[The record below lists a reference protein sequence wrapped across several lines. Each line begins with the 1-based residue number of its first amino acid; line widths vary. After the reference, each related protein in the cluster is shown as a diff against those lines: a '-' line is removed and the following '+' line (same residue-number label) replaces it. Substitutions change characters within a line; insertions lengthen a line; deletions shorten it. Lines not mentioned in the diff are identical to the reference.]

1 MHRLSDR
8 FLLLLLLL
16 SVAGCGSLGQTLDEF
31 AELVVSGGEQRLR
44 EPMRPIRGHARVL
57 MIALDGVSEDQL
69 RDALADGDLPSL
81 SELVGPESEHGVY
94 ERGYFAPDV
103 VSAFPAETSVGWAT
117 VFTGASPAET
127 GVTGNEWF
135 DRHERVVY
143 APVPLSVGTVEQT
156 LSIWSDGLFGEQIQ
170 APTLFEQAGVRSHV
184 SMGFVYRGAD
194 LLTPPDLNDL
204 SDLIDGAF
212 DMLFGGI
219 DELYEELDQDTWE
232 GFERGADRYGIPD
245 LQVAYFPG
253 VDLVAHESGRE
264 EQRRYMRD
272 EIDPHIDRILA
283 RYRRDGLLRDTYV
296 FVVSDHG
303 HVETRDEDRNSL
315 SGDGM
320 DEPRALLDSLG
331 YRVRTSTVAEVDED
345 FDLVMVYNEAA
356 ASIYLA
362 DRSTCREPGD
372 DCDWR
377 KPPRIE
383 EDVRPLVDQ
392 LYHAAFDSSALGGL
406 PGALDLIL
414 ARASDPSGETYPPF
428 QIVTRDGWVGVD
440 DYLSANPRPDLARF
454 AERLDWLTN
463 GPFGH
468 HAGDVILLARSGDDV
483 PLADRYYFG
492 SPRVSGHGGAS
503 AGESHISFLLAHPNA
518 TGDEL
523 RDLMHTQIGPT
534 PTQRD
539 ATPLVLRLL
548 EQPPRR

>member
-1 MHRLSDR
+1 MPTLPIRL
-8 FLLLLLLL
+8 FLLLVLLP
-16 SVAGCGSLGQTLDEF
+16 VAGCGSLGQTLDEF

-44 EPMRPIRGHARVL
+44 EPMRPIRGRARVL
-57 MIALDGVSEDQL
+57 MIALDGVSEEQL
-69 RDALADGDLPSL
+69 RGAMADGDLPSL
-81 SELVGPESEHGVY
+81 AELIGSESGDGVY
-94 ERGYFAPDV
+94 EKGYLAPGV

-117 VFTGASPAET
+117 VFTGAPPAVT

-156 LSIWSDGLFGEQIQ
+156 LSIWSDDLFGEQIQ
-170 APTLFEQAGVRSHV
+170 APTLFEQADVRSHV

-194 LLTPPDLNDL
+194 LLTPPDLNDAA
-204 SDLIDGAF
+204 DLIDAAF

-232 GFERGADRYGIPD
+232 GFERGADRYGVPD

-253 VDLVAHESGRE
+253 VDLVAHESGSE
-264 EQRRYMRD
+264 EQRQYLRK
-272 EIDPHIDRILA
+272 EIDPHIDRILS
-283 RYRRDGLLRDTYV
+283 RYRRDDLLRDTYV

-303 HVETRDEDRNSL
+303 HVATLARDRNSL
-315 SGDGM
+315 RGRGF
-320 DEPRALLDSLG
+320 DEPRALIDSLG

-345 FDLVMVYNEAA
+345 YDLVMVYNEAA
-356 ASIYLA
+356 ASLYIA

-372 DCDWR
+372 ECDWR
-377 KPPRIE
+377 KPPRIQD
-383 EDVRPLVDQ
+383 DVLPLVTQ
-392 LYHAAFDSSALGGL
+392 LYAAAFDSLELGGVA
-406 PGALDLIL
+406 GALDLIL
-414 ARASDPSGETYPPF
+414 ARASDPSGKTQPPF
-428 QIVTRDGWVGVD
+428 QVVTRDGWVNVD
-440 DYLSANPRPDLARF
+440 DYLKAHPRPDLVRM

-463 GPFGH
+463 GPLGH
-468 HAGDVILLARSGDDV
+468 HAGDVILLARSGNDV

-503 AGESHISFLLAHPNA
+503 AGESHISFLLAHTNA
-518 TGDEL
+518 TGEQMREL
-523 RDLMHTQIGPT
+523 MNAQIGPA